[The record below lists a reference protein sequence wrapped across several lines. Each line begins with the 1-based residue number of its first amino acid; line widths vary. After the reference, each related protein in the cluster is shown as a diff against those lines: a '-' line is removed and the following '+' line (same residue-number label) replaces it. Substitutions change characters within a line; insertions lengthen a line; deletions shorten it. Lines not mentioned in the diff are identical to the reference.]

1 MVEEEKS
8 FFSKVAALAE
18 SLFSDDGPTK
28 SAPTADGPSWIKYVA
43 MLTGIL
49 AAITGIIAVR
59 STRLT
64 NDAIYE
70 SSLAVLAQAQA
81 SDAWGEYQADSIKAR
96 ILETQIATSPA
107 LADDIRAKLDAD
119 TQSLRDRQPELKKT
133 AEEKTAERDNHLT
146 DGRSR
151 LAEKD
156 MLEYASL
163 AAQIGIAMASVAVMT
178 KRHQVFGVATLAAIA
193 CIGLFA
199 YAMIQHYLPLLFG
212 NS

>member
-1 MVEEEKS
+1 MPEEEKS
-8 FFSKVAALAE
+8 FIAKASNLAQ
-18 SLFSDDGPTK
+18 SLFSDDATATK
-28 SAPTADGPSWIKYVA
+28 PALPGDGPSWIKYVA

-81 SDAWGEYQADSIKAR
+81 SDAWSEYQADSIKAR

-107 LADDIRAKLDAD
+107 LADDVRAKLDTD
-119 TQSLRDRQPELKKT
+119 NEELRNRQPDLKKA
-133 AEEKTAERDNHLT
+133 AEQKTAERDSHLT

-156 MLEYASL
+156 MLEYAAL

-178 KRHQVFGVATLAAIA
+178 KKHQAFGVAALAGVA

-199 YAMIQHYLPLLFG
+199 YAMIQHYLPLLF
-212 NS
+212 